1 MYCLEWRCFYAIE
14 CALKSCI
21 AKLLE
26 MNGLGLTNFIY
37 NNIEKIIHIFPGE
50 QHQQIVKTNKISNS

>member
-1 MYCLEWRCFYAIE
+1 
-14 CALKSCI
+14 
-21 AKLLE
+21 

-37 NNIEKIIHIFPGE
+37 INIEKIIHIFPGE